1 MIRETDGQGNS
12 LLIESKK
19 ARGTQQIDLY
29 IKLASERYRRH
40 VGRVIENVRRFHVE
54 RSENIHLL
62 KKANAYGFN
71 YHVLKVATK
80 FDTVVIHEKESK
92 SIYSIPR
99 EDILAKG
106 KFMFF
111 KQQGFELQTFI
122 DRETLNV
129 YKVLDLDLICKL
141 QHEYRL
147 SI

>member
-1 MIRETDGQGNS
+1 MIREEDGQGNS
-12 LLIESKK
+12 LLIESK
-19 ARGTQQIDLY
+19 RVQGTQHIDLY
-29 IKLASERYRRH
+29 IKLASEKYRRH
-40 VGRVIENVRRFHVE
+40 VGRVVENVRRFHVE

-92 SIYSIPR
+92 AIYLIPR
-99 EDILAKG
+99 EDLMEKG

>member
-1 MIRETDGQGNS
+1 MIRQQDEQGNA
-12 LLIESKK
+12 LLIETKK
-19 ARGTQQIDLY
+19 AKGKQQVDVYL
-29 IKLASERYRRH
+29 KLASERYRRH
-40 VGRVIENVRRFHVE
+40 VGRIIQDVGRFHVE
-54 RSENIHLL
+54 RSENQHLL

-71 YHVLKVATK
+71 HHVLKEATK

-92 SIYSIPR
+92 AVYVIPR
-99 EDILAKG
+99 TELLSLG

-141 QHEYRL
+141 QHEYR
-147 SI
+147 IGI